1 MLLDDMWVVVRGAFH
16 PLGLRQV
23 VNYAAADF
31 LQACAPALLN
41 GHLSTL
47 TATTPPKV
55 RACLALP
62 RYGASL
68 G

>member
-1 MLLDDMWVVVRGAFH
+1 MLLVDMWVVVRGAFH

-31 LQACAPALLN
+31 LEACAPALLN

-47 TATTPPKV
+47 TTTTPPTF
-55 RACLALP
+55 RACLALSQ
-62 RYGASL
+62 YGASL